1 MKISVIFPIY
11 RTDDDHFTSVPTYGE
26 TIAPSL
32 EKDDEKPMPAFLKS
46 KQKCNLDE
54 FQIVI
59 NKVNYYV
66 GIF

>member
-46 KQKCNLDE
+46 KQKM
-54 FQIVI
+54 
-59 NKVNYYV
+59 
-66 GIF
+66 